1 MTEFEKLKR
10 EAIEGRTTRLHR
22 ILTDRMRRIIDD
34 MILQGYRKDQIFDA
48 VKEVMIEENKIS
60 QARR

>member
-1 MTEFEKLKR
+1 MTEFEKLKQ

-34 MILQGYRKDQIFDA
+34 MILQGYRKGQIFEA
-48 VKEVMIEENKIS
+48 
-60 QARR
+60 ARGHD